1 MKLTLNL
8 KMEMGKMTAANSI
21 TLRVGGMTCGACV
34 ASVENVVSK
43 VEGVVHLPLLLL
55 LSVVVLLRVP
65 WFLHY
70 KFVMTL

>member
-1 MKLTLNL
+1 MREVQNL

-43 VEGVVHLPLLLL
+43 VDGVVQVSANLM
-55 LSVVVLLRVP
+55 S
-65 WFLHY
+65 
-70 KFVMTL
+70 